1 MTRRTDRSMRL
12 LLSTQETQTMRS
24 ILKKKPGEA
33 ARMSTGRRVLCAIG
47 AAVLSA
53 LVALGAIQPDLALAI
68 AKWAGLVLAF

>member
-1 MTRRTDRSMRL
+1 
-12 LLSTQETQTMRS
+12 MRS

-33 ARMSTGRRVLCAIG
+33 ARMSTARRVLCAIG
-47 AAVLSA
+47 AALLSA